1 MDWIDRHAYSNRL
14 RFVHPGQKLGLAL
27 LVIALCLALDRPLV
41 GLLAASWM
49 TLLAVAWA
57 RLPLRA
63 FGGAV
68 LAEGFFL
75 AWAVVGVAV
84 SVRAGEGGS
93 WPLALRVTPESL
105 ETALRLF
112 ARALGSATAMAFLAF
127 TTPLVDLLDL
137 GRRVGVPPLLL
148 DLATLIYRFTFT
160 LFDSLERMV
169 TAQETRLGYAD
180 IRRSMSSAA
189 LVASR
194 LFIETYLR
202 SQRLQT
208 ALEGRG
214 YAGDLRVL
222 PGEYRRSRPAW
233 LFSAALALSLL
244 AVWGLA

>member
-1 MDWIDRHAYSNRL
+1 MDWIDRYAYSNRL
-14 RFVHPGQKLGLAL
+14 RFIHPGQKLGLAL
-27 LVIALCLALDRPLV
+27 LTIVLCLMLDQPLV
-41 GLLAASWM
+41 GLLAAGWM
-49 TLLAVAWA
+49 TVLAVAWA

-84 SVRAGEGGS
+84 SVRAGSGG
-93 WPLALRVTPESL
+93 WPLAFSVTSESL

-112 ARALGSATAMAFLAF
+112 TRALGSATAMAFLAF

-137 GRRVGVPPLLL
+137 GRRAGVPPLLL
-148 DLATLIYRFTFT
+148 DLAMLIYRFTFV
-160 LFDSLERMV
+160 LLESLERMV
-169 TAQETRLGYAD
+169 TAQETRLGY
-180 IRRSMSSAA
+180 INFRRSMTSAA
-189 LVASR
+189 QVASR
-194 LFIETYLR
+194 LFIQTYQR

-222 PGEYRRSRPAW
+222 PAAYRRSRPAW
-233 LFSAALALSLL
+233 LFTVALAGCLL
-244 AVWGLA
+244 AAWGLA